1 MEFSNAQRAQVL
13 THALPYIQK
22 YRDKIIVI
30 KYGGS
35 AMIDEHLKES
45 VMGDAVLLTLIGV
58 KVVLVHGGGPEINQM
73 LGKIGKES
81 VFHNGLRVTD
91 KETMDVVQMVLAGKV
106 NKTLVNHLE
115 QLGASS
121 VGLSGLDGHLLEAT
135 SRDEKLGF
143 VGDIKQVHPQIILDT
158 LEKGYLPVI
167 STVGYDNEGHIYN
180 INADTAAA
188 EIAAALGAEA
198 LISMTDIDGI
208 LRDKNDPASLIPLIR
223 VDEAEELKKSG
234 ILQGGMLPKADCC
247 IKAVQSGVKKVF
259 VLDGRIPHAIIIE
272 LLTDEGLGTMFC
284 N

>member
-167 STVGYDNEGHIYN
+167 STVGYDSEGHIYN